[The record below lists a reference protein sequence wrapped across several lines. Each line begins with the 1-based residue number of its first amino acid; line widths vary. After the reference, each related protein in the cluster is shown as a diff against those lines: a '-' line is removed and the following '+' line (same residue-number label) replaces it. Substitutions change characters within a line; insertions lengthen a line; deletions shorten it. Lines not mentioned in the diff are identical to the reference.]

1 MALEAACIL
10 KSPGFFVSL
19 LVYIACSVA
28 ERDFLAGG
36 REEAHAF
43 LPVFLKIWAIV
54 CVLIEGK
61 CLP

>member
-1 MALEAACIL
+1 MPLEAACFL
-10 KSPGFFVSL
+10 ESPGFF
-19 LVYIACSVA
+19 VYIACSVT

-36 REEAHAF
+36 GVEAHAV

-61 CLP
+61 FLP